1 VFNMLRN
8 LGGAFGTAMLA
19 TIVTKR
25 EQFHSNV
32 IGSDVTLFRDS
43 VRERLNELTAYF
55 TSHGVSDAATARREA
70 IVALGGV
77 VRKQAT
83 IMAYADT
90 FAVLGVLLLLAAGLL
105 IFTRRA
111 SAASVVAH

>member
-1 VFNMLRN
+1 
-8 LGGAFGTAMLA
+8 MLA
-19 TIVTKR
+19 TIATKR

-32 IGSDVTLFRDS
+32 IGSEVTLFRDS
-43 VRERLNELTAYF
+43 VRERLNELTTYF
-55 TSHGVSDAATARREA
+55 MSHGVSDGAAARREA
-70 IVALGGV
+70 IVALGDV

-105 IFTRRA
+105 LFTRRGQTSGA
-111 SAASVVAH
+111 VAH

>member
-1 VFNMLRN
+1 MLRN
-8 LGGAFGTAMLA
+8 LGGAFGTALLA
-19 TIVTKR
+19 TIATKR

-43 VRERLNELTAYF
+43 VRERLNALTAYF
-55 TSHGVSDAATARREA
+55 MSHGVSDAATAQRKA
-70 IVALGGV
+70 IVALGDI

-105 IFTRRA
+105 LFTRRGQA
-111 SAASVVAH
+111 TGAVAH